1 MGTQKDEQADTLMDE
16 LGAEFDKLEAG
27 EVEEVEEIEEVE
39 EVEESEGEE
48 APEEVEELEP
58 LEPPQMW
65 GKEYRE
71 LFKKWGDVEGGR
83 EYQQAMLELYGQIQ
97 GYTTQKEQEAA
108 QYRRD
113 VEQWNG
119 TFQQHQQWL
128 AQNGLSPQDAARKGV
143 GVLMQIAQD
152 PKAFA
157 TGILDRLGYDYSSH
171 GQDQPYIPPEVQGLQ
186 QQVQQLNQALEQ
198 QQQQAYH
205 REVQQVQQRIQ
216 SFAHEADA
224 SGELKHPYFEQ
235 VQETMAGLI
244 TARQAADLDDAYTKA
259 LKLHDIGD
267 SGREAQEAARKA
279 AAAKKAKTAAKRP
292 AGKHSGKDTS
302 SRALKDDIYA
312 LYDQMST

>member
-27 EVEEVEEIEEVE
+27 EVEETEVE
-39 EVEESEGEE
+39 EVVEEPDGEES
-48 APEEVEELEP
+48 PEEVEELEP

-71 LFKKWGDVEGGR
+71 LFNEWGQLEGGR
-83 EYQQAMLELYGQIQ
+83 KYQEAMRDLYTQIQ

-108 QYRRD
+108 HYRRD

-119 TFQQHQQWL
+119 TFQQHQDWL
-128 AQNGLSPQDAARKGV
+128 AQNGLSPHDAARKGV

-152 PKAFA
+152 PKGFA
-157 TGILDRLGYDYSSH
+157 TQILDRIGYDYASH
-171 GQDQPYIPPEVQGLQ
+171 GQDQPYVPPEVQSLQ
-186 QQVQQLNQALEQ
+186 QQVQQLNQALSQ
-198 QQQQAYH
+198 QQQQAYQQQ
-205 REVQQVQQRIQ
+205 VSQVQQRIE
-216 SFAHEADA
+216 SFAYEVDA
-224 SGELKHPYFEQ
+224 SGEPKHPYFEH
-235 VQETMAGLI
+235 VQGTMAGLI
-244 TARQAADLDDAYTKA
+244 NAGQAHDLDDAYAKA
-259 LKLHDIGD
+259 LKLHDVQEQG
-267 SGREAQEAARKA
+267 SGQRDTQEAARKA